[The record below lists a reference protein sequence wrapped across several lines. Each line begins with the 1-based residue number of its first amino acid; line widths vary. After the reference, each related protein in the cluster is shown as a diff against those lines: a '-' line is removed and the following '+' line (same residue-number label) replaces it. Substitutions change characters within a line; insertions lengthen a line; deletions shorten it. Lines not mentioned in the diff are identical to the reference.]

1 MYAKPHRDLLE
12 ELYGRLIEFHGPQH
26 WWPGDG
32 WFEIMVG
39 AVLTQA
45 ASWKN
50 VEMALGNLKAAGVLS
65 PESIRRI
72 DVDELASLLYP
83 SGYYNSKAKK
93 LKSLAQFIG
102 DRFSDSV
109 ERLKEKDVL
118 MLREELLGIHGVG
131 RETADAILL
140 YAVGKARFVVDNYTK
155 RILSRIG
162 AIEKDASYSSIQRLF
177 EENLA
182 PEIEKYSEYHALL
195 VRHGNSVCTTK
206 PTCDRCCLADL
217 CETGRRA
224 LGT

>member
-1 MYAKPHRDLLE
+1 
-12 ELYGRLIEFHGPQH
+12 
-26 WWPGDG
+26 
-32 WFEIMVG
+32 MVG

-65 PESIRRI
+65 PESIRRM
-72 DVDELASLLYP
+72 DGDELAALLYP